1 MAFRTQLPRLLSKIL
16 APTSPRQSVVY
27 TSRQRA
33 SFSTIS
39 SLRYAQDSPLKAET
53 QQKKTGVPP
62 PYGPVGVA
70 AALEA
75 LPNCTPTPTIFEH
88 EFSLKDKVALVS
100 GANRGLGLEMA
111 MALAEA
117 GARAVYC
124 VDLPEKPGE
133 EWTKVKDYLARMKGK
148 GGEGRLEYF
157 SADVRDQERLWKIG
171 ETIGDREGRMDV
183 CIAAAGIL
191 NPDTDCLE
199 YNSKAF
205 QKVIETN
212 VNGVLFTAQAAAK
225 QMVRFENGG
234 SITLIASMS
243 GSITNRGHRWISYN
257 TSKSAVLQMARSMAC
272 ELGPKRIRVNSL
284 SPGHIYTN
292 MTAAYF
298 DVHPHLVEVL
308 SNANPLNRL
317 GRPDELRG
325 VVTWLASDAS
335 TFCTGSDMLVT
346 GGHHAW

>member
-1 MAFRTQLPRLLSKIL
+1 MFSTYLQRPFSKVL
-16 APTSPRQSVVY
+16 ATIGSRRAIVCTRQ
-27 TSRQRA
+27 TMA
-33 SFSTIS
+33 SFSTGFS
-39 SLRYAQDSPLKAET
+39 CRSAQDSPLKIEH
-53 QQKKTGVPP
+53 QQNKTGVLPS
-62 PYGPVGVA
+62 YGPVGVA
-70 AALEA
+70 AALDA
-75 LPNCTPTPTIFEH
+75 SPSIIPTPTIFEH
-88 EFSLKDKVALVS
+88 EFSLRDRVALVS

-133 EWTKVKDYLARMKGK
+133 EWNKVKEYMARMKGK
-148 GGEGRLEYF
+148 AGEGRLEYF

-171 ETIGDREGRMDV
+171 EMIGDREGRMDA

-191 NPDTDCLE
+191 NPETDCLE
-199 YNSKAF
+199 YESKAF
-205 QKVIETN
+205 QKVMEVN
-212 VNGVLFTAQAAAK
+212 VNGALFTAQAAAR
-225 QMVRFENGG
+225 QMARFGNGG
-234 SITLIASMS
+234 SITFIASMS
-243 GSITNRGHRWISYN
+243 GSITNRDHPWISYN
-257 TSKSAVLQMARSMAC
+257 TSKSAVLQMTRSMAC

-284 SPGHIYTN
+284 SPGHFYTN
-292 MTAAYF
+292 MTAAYL
-298 DVHPHLVEVL
+298 DVRPHLVEVL

-317 GRPDELRG
+317 GRSDELRG